1 MAYVME
7 MSFDNSHRLVRKRHL
22 FEYRGYQFSLIQDN
36 PGKHP
41 DHLLTI
47 LPTYDELHLNAAFSV
62 AAEFASA
69 VCWQNNARVAIWESG
84 GRSSS
89 HVQPL
94 ARLQPSIFSLPRIPS
109 RGNVVGYELTRL
121 PLIETE
127 AQRMALAR
135 FREGRASNNDY
146 LSFLFFWQVLE
157 VGGGNPIGFVDKA
170 LRKYRREIHQAVEAI
185 DKLPL
190 QGRSVGHYLYTD
202 CRNVIAHFRPKSGAM
217 LNLDARHDR
226 VHLVWSTR
234 AIEQFAKCYIRNVLG
249 LKKYCYLVRKRRGA
263 FPMYFP
269 EDQLSAHRYR
279 IAYPSPSWGAITG
292 KLKRKIIK

>member
-1 MAYVME
+1 ME

-22 FEYRGYQFSLIQDN
+22 FEYRGYRFSLIQDN

-47 LPTYDELHLNAAFSV
+47 LPSYDESHCNAVFAV

-84 GRSSS
+84 GHGSS
-89 HVQPL
+89 HIQPL
-94 ARLQPSIFSLPRIPS
+94 ARLQPTIFSLPRIPS
-109 RGNVVGYELTRL
+109 RGNAVGYELTRL

-157 VGGGNPIGFVDKA
+157 ASSGDPIGFVDKA
-170 LRKYRREIHQAVEAI
+170 LRKHRREIYLALEAI

-217 LNLDARHDR
+217 LNLDARYDR
-226 VHLVWSTR
+226 LHLVWSTR

-249 LKKYCYLVRKRRGA
+249 LNKYCYLVRKQRSA
-263 FPMYFP
+263 FPVYVP

-279 IAYPSPSWGAITG
+279 IAYPSPRWGRLRAS
-292 KLKRKIIK
+292 